1 MTRVTIAAAAYPLDY
16 HESIDRYAAKITTW
30 VSEAATKGAPLLVF
44 PEYGAMELGS
54 LGGRAVAGDLEACLH
69 EVARWK
75 PQVDA
80 LHCALAA
87 RFGVHILGA
96 SGPVF
101 VPENGNGPY
110 SLAGQTTP
118 SSNDIYTFDGQTDPK
133 RNEIYTSGPRPV
145 NRATL
150 YGPGGILG
158 HQDKQIMTRFERE
171 TWFVAPGHGLRV
183 FDTPLGRL
191 GVVTC
196 YDSEFPLLSRALV
209 EAGAEILLAPS
220 CTDSLRGFTRVR
232 VGSMA
237 RALENQ
243 CVVVHAPTVGLCDFC
258 PAVDENVGAAAIYGP
273 PDLGFPETGILA
285 ETPLNQ
291 PGWAIATVD
300 RAAIAEVRR
309 AGGVL
314 NHLHWDEQQ
323 ARIAAGVVVI

>member
-1 MTRVTIAAAAYPLDY
+1 MTRVTIAAAAYPLDF
-16 HESIDRYAAKITTW
+16 HENFDAYAAKITAW
-30 VSEAATKGAPLLVF
+30 VTDAAAMGAELLVF

-54 LGGRAVAGDLEACLH
+54 LGGRDVAGDLEACLH
-69 EVARWK
+69 EVAKWK

-80 LHCALAA
+80 LHCRLAA

-101 VPENGNGPY
+101 LAENRNALY
-110 SLAGQTTP
+110 SSEGE
-118 SSNDIYTFDGQTDPK
+118 TDPK
-133 RNEIYTSGPRPV
+133 RNGMYGLSPRPV

-171 TWFVAPGHGLRV
+171 TWFVEPGRGLRV

-191 GVVTC
+191 GIVTC
-196 YDSEFPLLSRALV
+196 YDSEFPLLARALV

-258 PAVDENVGAAAIYGP
+258 PAVDENVGSAAIYGP
-273 PDLGFPETGILA
+273 PDLGFPETGIFT

-314 NHLHWDEQQ
+314 NHLHWEEQA
-323 ARIAAGVVVI
+323 ARIAAGVVQV